1 MLLAMLT
8 VREALCAMPAVAQ
21 AIMISRW
28 HCMQFL
34 LSILR
39 RLLHSAETALLRHG
53 AQPRTIFFLATLSA
67 FDSFIP
73 MLPAEAFVVALGIL
87 QPKRVKAILL
97 VFATASALSAWL
109 LALVLGTLSAPAESL
124 GLQLMGAQWDQ
135 ALAMVRTWGP
145 ASMVLLAAFPDS
157 PRTSIAAL
165 ALSGVAPLMIGLM
178 VFLGKLVLYAGL
190 LGLMHYLPSRLGRWR
205 NAEATWKRWMQ
216 RRASRFVAYCR
227 RIRWLARHPDRR
239 FLPSQGES

>member
-1 MLLAMLT
+1 MLLALFT

-39 RLLHSAETALLRHG
+39 RLLHLAETALLRHG

-87 QPKRVKAILL
+87 QPKKVKAILL

-165 ALSGVAPLMIGLM
+165 ACC
-178 VFLGKLVLYAGL
+178 L
-190 LGLMHYLPSRLGRWR
+190 LGGPLDRLFQVTVLFARSG
-205 NAEATWKRWMQ
+205 AELVENGQMFTRLVQ
-216 RRASRFVAYCR
+216 
-227 RIRWLARHPDRR
+227 LARLHIGNANVLVSADV
-239 FLPSQGES
+239 LGV

>member
-1 MLLAMLT
+1 MHYL
-8 VREALCAMPAVAQ
+8 R
-21 AIMISRW
+21 
-28 HCMQFL
+28 
-34 LSILR
+34 SIFR
-39 RLLHSAETALLRHG
+39 RLLHLAETVLLRYG

-67 FDSFIP
+67 FDSFVP
-73 MLPAEAFVVALGIL
+73 MLPAEAFVVGLGIM
-87 QPKRVKAILL
+87 QPRKVRVIVL
-97 VFATASALSAWL
+97 VFAMASALSAWL
-109 LALVLGTLSAPAESL
+109 LALVLGTLSSPAESL

-205 NAEATWKRWMQ
+205 NAKANWKRWLQ

-227 RIRWLARHPDRR
+227 RIRWLARHLAQRSS
-239 FLPSQGES
+239 PS

>member
-1 MLLAMLT
+1 MLLVMLI
-8 VREALCAMPAVAQ
+8 VGEALCAMPAVAQ

-28 HCMQFL
+28 YCMQFL

-39 RLLHSAETALLRHG
+39 RLLHLAETALLRHG
-53 AQPRTIFFLATLSA
+53 AQPRTIFFLAALSA
-67 FDSFIP
+67 LDGFIP

-87 QPKRVKAILL
+87 QPQKGKVIVL
-97 VFATASALSAWL
+97 VFAMASALSAWL
-109 LALVLGTLSAPAESL
+109 LALVLGTLSSPAERL

-165 ALSGVAPLMIGLM
+165 ALSGVAPALICLM

-205 NAEATWKRWMQ
+205 NAEATWKSWVQ

-227 RIRWLARHPDRR
+227 RIRWLARHPDQRSS
-239 FLPSQGES
+239 PS